1 MNTRLDPAAEQA
13 IDWMMDLRATPGD
26 AARRHGFE
34 QWLAADPAHLSAWTR
49 LQERAGAPFERLRRL
64 DQHAPGHAQQAREV
78 LLEPMVSR
86 RSVIRG
92 VAALGLFGSA
102 SWLAARSPQGQS
114 WLADFSTGVGQRRTI
129 ALPDGSQLRLNACSA
144 VDLRFSAR
152 ERCVVLRRGEVI
164 VEARAEARPMQVRS
178 AQAVVSSVGAGRWMV
193 SQQEHATVAVNLGP
207 DVQVK
212 RVNDGE
218 QHVLGRNEAVRVSAS
233 SMVSLGRQPH
243 RADWSE
249 GVFSAV
255 DEPLETLVEAL
266 RAYRA
271 GFIRVSRD
279 ARDLRVQGVF
289 SLDRPDQALE
299 AMAQSLP
306 LRIER
311 YSPWLVLI
319 SRGV

>member
-26 AARRHGFE
+26 VARRHRFE
-34 QWLAADPAHLSAWTR
+34 QWLVADPAHANAWAR

-64 DQHAPGHAQQAREV
+64 DQQAPGHAQQAREV
-78 LLEPMVSR
+78 LLEPAVSR
-86 RSVIRG
+86 RTVIRG
-92 VAALGLFGSA
+92 VAALGLFGGA
-102 SWLAARSPQGQS
+102 SWLAARSPQGQA

-129 ALPDGSQLRLNACSA
+129 GLPDGSQLRLNACSA
-144 VDLRFSAR
+144 VDLRFTAR

-164 VEARAEARPMQVRS
+164 VQARAEARPMQVRS
-178 AQAVVSSVGAGRWMV
+178 VQALVGSTGVGRWMV
-193 SQQEHATVAVNLGP
+193 SQESQATVAVNLGA
-207 DVQVK
+207 DVRVQ
-212 RVNDGE
+212 RVNE
-218 QHVLGRNEAVRVSAS
+218 ATQHVLARNEAVRIGADGI
-233 SMVSLGRQPH
+233 VSLGIQPH
-243 RADWSE
+243 RADWNE

-271 GFIRVSRD
+271 GFIRVSPD

-299 AMAQSLP
+299 AMVQSLP

-319 SRGV
+319 SRRV